1 MRQQLKLFLAPS
13 LAGRIDYMATSY
25 RNLDSYGHAEIHV
38 DGVPVVNFCC
48 YIPEYLCRCSFVKA
62 AGLYLNS
69 PLKESLESPGKEIRK
84 ALVILDRRIGK
95 RTLRSLAAA
104 MAGEPALVRFFCALR
119 CRAEGIAVNF
129 EVPETP
135 ITGRT

>member
-1 MRQQLKLFLAPS
+1 MRQQLKLFLTPS

-48 YIPEYLCRCSFVKA
+48 YKPEYLCRCSFVEA
-62 AGLYLNS
+62 AGVYLNS
-69 PLKESLESPGKEIRK
+69 PLKVSLEGSGEEIRK
-84 ALVILDRRIGK
+84 ALAILDRRVGK
-95 RTLRSLAAA
+95 RTLRSLTAA
-104 MAGEPALVRFFCALR
+104 MADESALVRFFCALR
-119 CRAEGIAVNF
+119 CRAEGIPVNF

-135 ITGRT
+135 ITGRK